1 MNIDST
7 EKEFVNYLNN
17 DFKKETT
24 FKLMF
29 PDANEHEDFPNFA
42 RINIKYLTRINAII
56 KRELIKQEQ
65 RCENLNY
72 LNTKFHD
79 TLQRLKARESN
90 AKINYA
96 DFIID
101 LDEKEI
107 LTEIIKNYLDSL
119 KDGDENESSKGF

>member
-1 MNIDST
+1 MNVDST
-7 EKEFVNYLNN
+7 EKEFINYLKN
-17 DFKKETT
+17 DFKNETT

-29 PDANEHEDFPNFA
+29 PDAGEYEDFPNFA
-42 RINIKYLTRINAII
+42 RINVKYLTRINAII
-56 KRELIKQEQ
+56 KKELIKQEQ
-65 RCENLNY
+65 RAENLNY

-90 AKINYA
+90 TKINHA

-107 LTEIIKNYLDSL
+107 LREILKNYLDSL
-119 KDGDENESSKGF
+119 KDGD